1 MGMPGFCSGLEWAL
15 VCQNGTHSL
24 SLSLPAHLPTS
35 SLLAT
40 ERSLMTPSLSS
51 CSPMMAT
58 SGMPASSQYCSWF
71 SNFGF
76 FL

>member
-1 MGMPGFCSGLEWAL
+1 MGLGLGLGLPEWYTARVL
-15 VCQNGTHSL
+15 QPPCPRL
-24 SLSLPAHLPTS
+24 TS
-35 SLLAT
+35 SLLVT
-40 ERSLMTPSLSS
+40 ERSLTTPSLSS

-71 SNFGF
+71 SNLGF